1 MRQEGEREDAVE
13 KQSRIET
20 KSFSMNDDGS
30 WKGRRRR
37 RMRSGRNIL

>member
-1 MRQEGEREDAVE
+1 MRDEGCGRRERVDAVE

-30 WKGRRRR
+30 WKSR
-37 RMRSGRNIL
+37 RSGRNIL